1 MDLQD
6 SSSSSCFPLLLS
18 SAAPACSRI
27 KFNYSA
33 AHFINVKEPLP
44 ENFKAQC
51 LVPELAYSMHFTLAT
66 EMLPLLLLL
75 LSPAGAIIGPLVP
88 FISASISINASAMT
102 ATCHATPSVQLV
114 SHHLLQVRPS
124 LALCLHLVNPKS
136 FQPSSSHVAAAAWA
150 ASSALH
156 AQHARYAAWFPYQR
170 LGVAELDP
178 PSGSFLYE
186 DAAVAAAAAAF

>member
-1 MDLQD
+1 
-6 SSSSSCFPLLLS
+6 
-18 SAAPACSRI
+18 
-27 KFNYSA
+27 
-33 AHFINVKEPLP
+33 
-44 ENFKAQC
+44 
-51 LVPELAYSMHFTLAT
+51 MHFKLAT
-66 EMLPLLLLL
+66 VMLPLLPFL
-75 LSPAGAIIGPLVP
+75 LSPAGATIGPPLP
-88 FISASISINASAMT
+88 FISASISINASAIT

-124 LALCLHLVNPKS
+124 LAICLNILNPIS
-136 FQPSSSHVAAAAWA
+136 FQPSSSDVAAAAWA

-186 DAAVAAAAAAF
+186 CAAVAAAAAAAAF